1 MVPMLLSAKQKPNPG
16 KESAPSFD
24 LTSLQQYA
32 SKRWGYT
39 AQQVLDA
46 AQALYETHKA
56 TTYPRTDSRYLP
68 ESQKEDIP
76 DILRA
81 LILSDQNVS
90 GLVAGADPH
99 RKAGY
104 SMTPK

>member
-1 MVPMLLSAKQKPNPG
+1 M
-16 KESAPSFD
+16 
-24 LTSLQQYA
+24 QQYA

-56 TTYPRTDSRYLP
+56 TTYPRTDSRYLRVKRKT
-68 ESQKEDIP
+68 SRTFSRRSFCLIRTSLGWWLAQ
-76 DILRA
+76 ILIAR
-81 LILSDQNVS
+81 
-90 GLVAGADPH
+90 P
-99 RKAGY
+99 GY